1 MQGDF
6 DRAVELILK
15 HEGGYVN
22 DPDDPGGETN
32 FGISKRSYPNENI
45 KDLTRDRA
53 KMLYKRDYWDR
64 VRGDELPWPLAVIAF
79 DMAVNAGVGTSIKLL
94 QESLGVTVDGA
105 LGPVTLQKAQAAG
118 RAAVVKYSRLRI
130 VRYSAMPGWGKFGK
144 AWTQRTLETML
155 EAYHPAA
162 A

>member
-1 MQGDF
+1 MRGDF
-6 DRAVELILK
+6 ERAVELVLK

-32 FGISKRSYPNENI
+32 FGISKRAYPNENI
-45 KDLTRDRA
+45 KGMTRDRA
-53 KMLYKRDYWDR
+53 KQIYQRDYWDR
-64 VRGDELPWPLAVIAF
+64 VKGDELPWAIAVIAF

-94 QESLGVTVDGA
+94 QESLGVTVDGV
-105 LGPVTLQKAQAAG
+105 LGPVTIAKAHAAG
-118 RAAVVKYSRLRI
+118 RATVVKFSRARI
-130 VRYSAMPGWGKFGK
+130 MRYSGMQGWPKFGK